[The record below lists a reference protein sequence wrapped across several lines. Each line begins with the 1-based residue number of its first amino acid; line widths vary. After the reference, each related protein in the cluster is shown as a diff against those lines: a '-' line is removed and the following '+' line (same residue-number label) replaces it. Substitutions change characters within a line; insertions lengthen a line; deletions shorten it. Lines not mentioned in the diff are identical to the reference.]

1 MLNSLY
7 TSQFKK
13 DYKLAKKQ
21 GKDINKLIKIIEL
34 LSQGKKLDSF
44 YFDHILS
51 GVYNHHRECHIDPDW
66 LLIYKVV
73 NNDLILVR
81 LGSHSD
87 LFK

>member
-1 MLNSLY
+1 MLNYLY

-13 DYKLAKKQ
+13 DYKLAKKK
-21 GKDINKLIKIIEL
+21 GKDINKLIKITEL
-34 LSQGKKLDSF
+34 LSQEKKLDSSC
-44 YFDHILS
+44 YDHILS
-51 GVYNHHRECHIDPDW
+51 GVYNRHRECHIDPDW